1 MRRNSNFNYI
11 ILSLLVV
18 FMLQGCDIYSFNKFA
33 DTVNEKTSN
42 FIESVINYNYSE
54 FFYKLKMAYKTTKR
68 ERYPE
73 IQFIDIA
80 TQRDGQLYAYNGVI
94 EECKLL
100 PCNIKESIINRN
112 TIFPEN
118 TMAKLVIEIPV
129 VSAQAFLDA
138 ISKYGKI
145 VKNKNQKDMFISKDL
160 DYYNNE
166 IQSLQL
172 IKDNIEAN
180 LSKKDVFNPKQ
191 VEELEE
197 ELSSINNK
205 LLYLTSDVKYLNDVQ
220 LNKLIKINI
229 NKEFNSTSNK
239 VKTKLQNFI
248 YFLSDYLHIIILI
261 IAFVIIYKT
270 IKLLKNGIVLLFK
283 SIKNRKKVVSQVS
296 VSSEPHLPK
305 F

>member
-1 MRRNSNFNYI
+1 
-11 ILSLLVV
+11 
-18 FMLQGCDIYSFNKFA
+18 MLQGCDIYSFNKFA

-205 LLYLTSDVKYLNDVQ
+205 LLYLTSDIKYLNDVQ

>member
-1 MRRNSNFNYI
+1 
-11 ILSLLVV
+11 
-18 FMLQGCDIYSFNKFA
+18 MLQGCDIYSFNKFA